1 MDKENELMSAV
12 KDMDMTQGTAEIK
25 EIMDKF
31 VGTASVDAVYG
42 KPVKSGDLIIIPAAE
57 VMCGM
62 GFGMGMGFGIGP
74 ESEHPSDESSGESA
88 DDEKAEEGEV
98 PSGGAGSGGG
108 GGGYTFSRPVA
119 LVISSPD
126 GVRVEPVIDRTK
138 ILIAALTT
146 AGFMVGMMARMM
158 KGVR

>member
-31 VGTASVDAVYG
+31 VDTASVDAVYG

-74 ESEHPSDESSGESA
+74 ESEHPSGESSGESA
-88 DDEKAEEGEV
+88 DNEQAQEGGV